1 MWIFSKWGFV
11 SIVQHRQL
19 PGKLLVR
26 ARTKAD
32 LENFIRLLGE
42 IDGKKHP
49 VEETPD
55 ADYGYRTVACKR
67 AVARA
72 LSRIAAD
79 VDYPNFKD
87 AVHGDPARDSAYMEV
102 WSAMVDFQREK
113 KTGRRA
119 WEWPE

>member
-1 MWIFSKWGFV
+1 MWIFSKRGFV

-32 LENFIRLLGE
+32 LENFVRLLDE
-42 IDGKKHP
+42 IGGRKHP
-49 VEETPD
+49 VQETPD

-67 AVARA
+67 VVANAV
-72 LSRIAAD
+72 SRITTEI
-79 VDYPNFKD
+79 DYTNFKNG
-87 AVHGDPARDSAYMEV
+87 VHGDPARDSAYLEV

-119 WEWPE
+119 WERPE